1 MALSPEVSIGYSI
14 ISMRMEPIKA
24 FHVCHTIEFC
34 RYRKAMVNLCLEANS
49 HTIGFSQRRKAM
61 VNLCQEANSH
71 TIGFSQRLKAMDN
84 LCQQANSHTI
94 RFSQRRKAMVNLCQE
109 ANFHTIEFSQRR
121 KTMVNLCQE
130 AAFHSVPGAAPSA
143 CRRDSHLYA
152 FKFPYTC
159 TKCTTRNTTPSA
171 ANSTFRLH
179 SPIAT

>member
-34 RYRKAMVNLCLEANS
+34 RYRKAMVNLCQQANS
-49 HTIGFSQRRKAM
+49 HTIGFSLRRKAM

-71 TIGFSQRLKAMDN
+71 TIEFSQRL
-84 LCQQANSHTI
+84 
-94 RFSQRRKAMVNLCQE
+94 KAMVNLCQE
-109 ANFHTIEFSQRR
+109 ANFHTIGFSQCR

-130 AAFHSVPGAAPSA
+130 AAFHSVPRTAPSA
-143 CRRDSHLYA
+143 CRRDSHLYT

-159 TKCTTRNTTPSA
+159 TKCTTRNTVPTA
-171 ANSTFRLH
+171 ASSTFRLH

>member
-34 RYRKAMVNLCLEANS
+34 RYRKAMVNLCQEANSHTIEFSQRRKAMVNLCLEANS
-49 HTIGFSQRRKAM
+49 HTIGFSQRRKTM
-61 VNLCQEANSH
+61 VNS
-71 TIGFSQRLKAMDN
+71 
-84 LCQQANSHTI
+84 
-94 RFSQRRKAMVNLCQE
+94 CQE

-121 KTMVNLCQE
+121 KTMVNLCLE
-130 AAFHSVPGAAPSA
+130 AAFHSVPGQPPSA
-143 CRRDSHLYA
+143 CRRGSHLYA

-171 ANSTFRLH
+171 VSSTFRLH